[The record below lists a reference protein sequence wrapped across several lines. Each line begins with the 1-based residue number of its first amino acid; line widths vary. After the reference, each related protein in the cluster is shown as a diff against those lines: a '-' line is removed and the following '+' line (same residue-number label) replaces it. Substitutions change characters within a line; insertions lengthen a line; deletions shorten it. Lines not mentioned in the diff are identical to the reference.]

1 MTESGYG
8 NVEYGVGGYGIDIK
22 GCLIT
27 PISPTQDETGVA
39 IDSTISLTIEDEDL
53 VRSETIVVEVDR
65 GSGFETAFRY
75 IDTPQF
81 KTGWDGPAS
90 DVSESD
96 GKYTIVIDPTS
107 DFSYA
112 TVVQVRVTAADYTG
126 NPERLP

>member
-8 NVEYGVGGYGIDIK
+8 RGVYGTSLPYGIDRL

-27 PISPTQDETGVA
+27 PISPIQDEADVA
-39 IDSTISLTIEDEDL
+39 VDSNISLTIEDEDL

-75 IDTPQF
+75 ADVPQF

-96 GKYTIVIDPTS
+96 GKYTIIIDPSS
-107 DFSYA
+107 DLGYS
-112 TVVQVRVTAADYTG
+112 TVVQVGYGCGLYR
-126 NPERLP
+126 